1 MRWFIK
7 SLTKWWNDAR
17 MTDEERYLSASTDLI
32 DLENRQRDIAYGKAP
47 YQLQNRHW
55 LDANN
60 YN

>member
-1 MRWFIK
+1 MQWFIK
-7 SLTKWWNDAR
+7 SLTKWFKEAR

-47 YQLQNRHW
+47 YQLQNQHW